1 MENQIII
8 VTNEAD
14 LERVVR
20 RVLESNKPK
29 PETVIK
35 DRIGIEDALKLLKCS
50 NPTLLKYIREGKVKA
65 YGTPRKRYF
74 FRSEVIES
82 IRNMYPD
89 YTREG
94 KN

>member
-8 VTNEAD
+8 VTNETD

-29 PETVIK
+29 TDAAIN
-35 DRIGIEDALKLLKCS
+35 DRISVEQTLELLDCS

-74 FRSEVIES
+74 FRSEVIQA
-82 IRNMYPD
+82 ICNMYPD
-89 YTREG
+89 YTKAIRR
-94 KN
+94 

>member
-1 MENQIII
+1 MESNFIII
-8 VTNEAD
+8 TNATD
-14 LERVVR
+14 LELVVR

-35 DRIGIEDALKLLKCS
+35 DRIGIEEAMQLLECS
-50 NPTLLKYIREGKVKA
+50 NPTLLKYVKEGKVKA

-74 FRSEVIES
+74 FRSEIIEA

-89 YTREG
+89 YTRG
-94 KN
+94 SKN